1 MKQCLGC
8 SAIVEEDLEVCPH
21 CGYKFKYVS
30 KPEPTYTPNFPPNPI
45 PVDEA
50 LEDFEEETIAEEV
63 SGAKNMPPL
72 SPRMQ
77 PRDTVHSG
85 APSGGG
91 ASQVKSVEEGSSK
104 RKAPAPQAEKEGE
117 EGSTVT
123 RISGRLQS
131 LGKGLGG
138 SLQKL
143 SRLRKGHAQEEG
155 GDTQERPGQRASLIL
170 RQRVIVSIIAFVAV
184 IALVVLLRNLL
195 DKKKEDPVPP
205 VEAEVETGEL
215 TEGVEATGEEEGTP
229 ELVVPTPSLTTFMP
243 ASEEITQVIT
253 TYFTAMD
260 ASDVEGA
267 RSVMSTLGVGEESAI
282 LDTKY
287 DHFSVEEV
295 YSRQGMTEDSMVVYV
310 VYNYQYSGIDI
321 PIPSSSYLYLTKDGD
336 GSWKIDSQAASDPE
350 VASFMQSMWGDD
362 DVTALVAE
370 VRQKYEAAIKEHPE
384 LLDIL
389 RDSTISTALVVAADG
404 DRIRALDNVNI
415 RQTPDA
421 HGTLIGALEAGDVV
435 VKEGRDGDW
444 IIITYEGQTAYV
456 YGEYFEAIE

>member
-50 LEDFEEETIAEEV
+50 LEDFEEGTIAEEV
-63 SGAKNMPPL
+63 PEVKKIPPIP
-72 SPRMQ
+72 PRMQ
-77 PRDTVHSG
+77 PRDMAHSG
-85 APSGGG
+85 VPSGVG
-91 ASQVKSVEEGSSK
+91 ASQVKPLEENPSQ

-117 EGSTVT
+117 EGTAVT
-123 RISGRLQS
+123 RISGTLQS

-143 SRLRKGHAQEEG
+143 SRLKKGQTQEEG
-155 GDTQERPGQRASLIL
+155 GGTSDGPGQRASMIL

-184 IALVVLLRNLL
+184 IALIILLKNLL
-195 DKKKEDPVPP
+195 DGKKEDQVPP
-205 VEAEVETGEL
+205 IDTEVETVDL
-215 TEGVEATGEEEGTP
+215 TEGVEATGGEEGTS
-229 ELVVPTPSLTTFMP
+229 EVVIPTPSLTTFTP
-243 ASEEITQVIT
+243 ASEEVTQVIT

-267 RSVMSTLGVGEESAI
+267 RSVMSTLGVGEENAI
-282 LDTKY
+282 LNTEY

-295 YSRQGMTEDSMVVYV
+295 YSRQGITEDSMVVYV

-321 PIPSSSYLYLTKDGD
+321 PIPSSSYLYLTKDED
-336 GSWKIDSQAASDPE
+336 GNWKIDSQAASDPE
-350 VASFMQSMWGDD
+350 VASFMQSMWGEA
-362 DVTALVAE
+362 DVAALVAE
-370 VRQKYEAAIKEHPE
+370 VRQKYEAAITEHPE

-389 RDSTISTALVVAADG
+389 RDSTISTALVIAADG

-421 HGTLIGALEAGDVV
+421 HGTLIGALEAGDIV

-444 IIITYEGQTAYV
+444 IIINYEGQTAYV